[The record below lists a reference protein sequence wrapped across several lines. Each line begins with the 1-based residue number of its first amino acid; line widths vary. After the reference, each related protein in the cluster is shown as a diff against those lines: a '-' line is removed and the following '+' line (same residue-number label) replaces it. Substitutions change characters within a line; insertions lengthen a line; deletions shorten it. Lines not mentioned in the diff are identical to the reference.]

1 MVKYIVR
8 RLVGAIPVLLGL
20 SLMVFAFLHLL
31 PGDPAVAI
39 LGEHATPAAM
49 ERLRETLGLNK
60 PLSEQY
66 LTYMGDLLRGDLGN
80 SLVNDRPILKSF
92 MEKFPA
98 TIELSVVAML
108 FAIIVGLP
116 LGRLA
121 ASRPHSLT
129 DGAVTV
135 VSLLGVS
142 IPVFVL
148 GLLLQYFLSVQ
159 VQILPPS
166 GRIDARL
173 DFPQVTHFM
182 LVDTILTGNLE
193 AFLSALGHLV
203 LPGIALGSIPMAT
216 IARITRASV
225 LEVANDDHVRT
236 ARAKG
241 LSEARVS
248 KRHIMRN
255 AWLPVITVIG
265 LLTGYLLAGAVITET
280 VFAWN
285 GVGSW
290 VVEAINNHDYVVV
303 QSSILVFAVIFLT
316 VKLIVDILYA
326 VLDPRI
332 RYS

>member
-20 SLMVFAFLHLL
+20 SLMVLAFLHLL
-31 PGDPAVAI
+31 PGDQAVAI

-66 LTYMGDLLRGDLGN
+66 LTYMGDLVRGDLGN

-148 GLLLQYFLSVQ
+148 GLLLQYFLSVK

-316 VKLIVDILYA
+316 VNLIVDILYA

>member
-316 VKLIVDILYA
+316 VNLIVDILYA

>member
-1 MVKYIVR
+1 
-8 RLVGAIPVLLGL
+8 
-20 SLMVFAFLHLL
+20 
-31 PGDPAVAI
+31 
-39 LGEHATPAAM
+39 
-49 ERLRETLGLNK
+49 
-60 PLSEQY
+60 
-66 LTYMGDLLRGDLGN
+66 
-80 SLVNDRPILKSF
+80 
-92 MEKFPA
+92 
-98 TIELSVVAML
+98 
-108 FAIIVGLP
+108 
-116 LGRLA
+116 
-121 ASRPHSLT
+121 
-129 DGAVTV
+129 
-135 VSLLGVS
+135 
-142 IPVFVL
+142 
-148 GLLLQYFLSVQ
+148 
-159 VQILPPS
+159 
-166 GRIDARL
+166 
-173 DFPQVTHFM
+173 
-182 LVDTILTGNLE
+182 
-193 AFLSALGHLV
+193 
-203 LPGIALGSIPMAT
+203 MAT

-316 VKLIVDILYA
+316 VNLIVDILYA

>member
-1 MVKYIVR
+1 
-8 RLVGAIPVLLGL
+8 
-20 SLMVFAFLHLL
+20 LHLL

-316 VKLIVDILYA
+316 VNLIVDILYA